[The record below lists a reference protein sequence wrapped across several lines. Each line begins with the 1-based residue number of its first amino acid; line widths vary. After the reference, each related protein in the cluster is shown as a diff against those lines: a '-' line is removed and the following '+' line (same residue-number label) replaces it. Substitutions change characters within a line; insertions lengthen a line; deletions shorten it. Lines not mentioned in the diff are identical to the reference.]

1 MLILGRI
8 YYLIVASQFKNC
20 VRGHTYIKSILLPG
34 VVTPTSKKHFAYV
47 YIPIYQL
54 EYVNI
59 PKIRF
64 IKVITMEK
72 FEGNL

>member
-1 MLILGRI
+1 MHMIIFVLL
-8 YYLIVASQFKNC
+8 NC
-20 VRGHTYIKSILLPG
+20 EHTHTHREREIGKSILLPG
-34 VVTPTSKKHFAYV
+34 VATPMLKKHFVYV

-64 IKVITMEK
+64 NKVITIKK
-72 FEGNL
+72 FEWNS